1 MKPHDIIEQ
10 IMDDEFIINCIDAT
24 NEHGEADETYVTKIG
39 AISRD
44 EKGISF
50 VRGFLAIKLHLKLL
64 RLPQMK
70 WAWSEDPL
78 RCQPE
83 VKKMMTFE
91 QFRLM
96 LKHFRVV
103 KASSLPPKEAPDFH
117 PLQNINEGVMYL

>member
-1 MKPHDIIEQ
+1 MLPWSTVSNADFDDNMISPDENLLEFSEPIMPFLPDMKPHDIIEQ
-10 IMDDEFIINCIDAT
+10 IMDGEFIINCIDAT

-83 VKKMMTFE
+83 VKK
-91 QFRLM
+91 
-96 LKHFRVV
+96 
-103 KASSLPPKEAPDFH
+103 
-117 PLQNINEGVMYL
+117 